1 MYFMMMG
8 NIQNIYTKICLAI
21 LKNIDPFKKLI
32 GRSNSREYIFYIK
45 HIINITVNG
54 LSWKKLDTILNLD
67 IDFIRKKYNK
77 WVQLI
82 YYALA

>member
-1 MYFMMMG
+1 M
-8 NIQNIYTKICLAI
+8 LAI
-21 LKNIDPFKKLI
+21 LKNIAPYKKLI

-54 LSWKKLDTILNLD
+54 LSWNKLGALLD
-67 IDFIRKKYNK
+67 LDVDFIRKKYNK

-82 YYALA
+82 YYAVA